1 MEHHHRNGFPARR
14 DGATGTTE
22 GQADRGESTTVVV
35 FWTEARAAGVVD
47 VTVTNP
53 GGLTATLPGSYTYAA
68 PASFDPDGEWIAH
81 AGPDFDTEIHL
92 TFTFGRLVDV
102 TCGAH
107 RVVLS
112 SSSTVENGE
121 FASGSDD
128 GMALAGR
135 LVSPV
140 NAVGTLT
147 FDGCA
152 SGQWW
157 AEKRSALTTITATM
171 ITTRST
177 RLSRELKS
185 RCIERV
191 AGDKCP
197 PEQCPGS

>member
-1 MEHHHRNGFPARR
+1 M
-14 DGATGTTE
+14 
-22 GQADRGESTTVVV
+22 
-35 FWTEARAAGVVD
+35 VD

-53 GGLTATLPGSYTYAA
+53 GGLSATLRGSYTYAP

-81 AGPDFDTEIHL
+81 AGPDFDIELHL
-92 TFTFGRLVDV
+92 TFTFGRLVDA